1 MAAAVTDS
9 DFLSVMSAGFRNHRF
24 ARSADQQIEIS
35 APAAEISYCAYCL
48 PLASRG
54 GLEGA
59 QGSADVL
66 QRRGL
71 LPAPV
76 IADTFTE
83 AEAAQMLQ
91 QHAAA
96 MYRWCDGLQS

>member
-1 MAAAVTDS
+1 V
-9 DFLSVMSAGFRNHRF
+9 
-24 ARSADQQIEIS
+24 QQE
-35 APAAEISYCAYCL
+35 
-48 PLASRG
+48 
-54 GLEGA
+54 
-59 QGSADVL
+59 GSADVL